1 MKSKTLLILLFL
13 SMCVLSPAGAER
25 IAVLDTLVDT
35 WVDSSVQI
43 PVTEKLIEVFV
54 GRTDYTVIDRTDV
67 QSVLSE
73 KNFQLSGMVK
83 TEEIREVGQYLGAD
97 LICLAK
103 VSLVGQTYFLSVKMI
118 DVQNG
123 TIIGQATAESRGSVE
138 VVLRLAESAAVKL
151 LESSGNLAKTG
162 KAPEKSSENTQ
173 DSTGFLFTDPPAQN
187 EPKEDPPLASPSGN
201 TTPSAQG
208 NVTSMLM
215 MGFGIPQFI
224 GPAYESLW
232 EKIEAYYSPEFID
245 TEVDRWGI
253 GVRIRGF
260 WPLDSN
266 MYMYAEGAGTTDN
279 IDVTTEDDSMV
290 SMLVWEAVVGTGY
303 YMPFGN
309 NFMAYLGAGI
319 GILNLGF
326 EADTDVW
333 DAYTADSIGGLAYN
347 MELGVSFFSGPNGS
361 FDFKISL
368 TSGKLEDE
376 ELFGSYSSSEG
387 FGALSYSLMAGMKL

>member
-54 GRTDYTVIDRTDV
+54 GKTDYTVIDRTDV

-83 TEEIREVGQYLGAD
+83 TEEIREVGQYLGAE

-123 TIIGQATAESRGSVE
+123 TIVGQATAESRGSVE

-151 LESSGNLAKTG
+151 LEGSGNLAKAG
-162 KAPEKSSENTQ
+162 GAPEKSSKNTQ

-187 EPKEDPPLASPSGN
+187 EPTKDPPPASPSGN
-201 TTPSAQG
+201 TTQTVQRVSSRR

-215 MGFGIPQFI
+215 MGFGIPQFV

-232 EKIEAYYSPEFID
+232 EKIEDYYSS
-245 TEVDRWGI
+245 EVDRWGI

-260 WPLDSN
+260 WPLASN

-279 IDVTTEDDSMV
+279 IDGTTEDDSIV

-303 YMPFGN
+303 YIPIGN
-309 NFMAYLGAGI
+309 NFMTYLGAGI
-319 GILNLGF
+319 GILHLGF
-326 EADTDVW
+326 EADADVW
-333 DAYTADSIGGLAYN
+333 DAYSADSIGGLAYN
-347 MELGVSFFSGPNGS
+347 MELGVSFFSGPNGA
-361 FDFKISL
+361 FDFKVSL

-387 FGALSYSLMAGMKL
+387 FGALSYSLMAGLKL